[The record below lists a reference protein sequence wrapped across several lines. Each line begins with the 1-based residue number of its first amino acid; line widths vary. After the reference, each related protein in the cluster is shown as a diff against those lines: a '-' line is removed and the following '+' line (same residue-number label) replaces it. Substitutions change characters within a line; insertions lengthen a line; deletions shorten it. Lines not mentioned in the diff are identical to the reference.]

1 MELFPDVDPLGEVA
15 DVPVVVVSGA
25 AGTLGRAVVE
35 AIVARGA
42 RVSLTDQSIASL
54 DNLGDDI
61 SASTVLVL
69 AADLRD
75 SGAPEVIFSSTFEVA
90 GRIDAYVHVA
100 GIEGPVGGVD
110 AVEGHALLDV
120 FDLNV
125 FAAFRTLAALLPYF
139 RTSGSGRVVNIAS
152 GAGLAGVE
160 FLSPYSSS
168 KHALVGLTRSAA
180 RELAADGISVN
191 AVCPGCVESPM
202 MERLEAALEQ
212 VPPEQSHN
220 YRDAIPA
227 RRYAEPAE
235 IANVV
240 AYLALEAPLYLTG
253 AAIPVDGAL
262 RA

>member
-1 MELFPDVDPLGEVA
+1 
-15 DVPVVVVSGA
+15 
-25 AGTLGRAVVE
+25 
-35 AIVARGA
+35 
-42 RVSLTDQSIASL
+42 VSLTDQSIASFG
-54 DNLGDDI
+54 DLGDDI

-75 SGAPEVIFSSTFEVA
+75 SAAPATIFSSTLEAA

-100 GIEGPVGGVD
+100 GMEGPVGSVD
-110 AVEGHALLDV
+110 AVEARALLDL

-125 FAAFRTLAALLPYF
+125 FAAFRTLAALIPYF
-139 RTSGSGRVVNIAS
+139 RTTGGGRVVNIAS

-168 KHALVGLTRSAA
+168 KHALIGLTRSAA
-180 RELAADGISVN
+180 RELAIDSISVN

-202 MERLEAALEQ
+202 MQRLEVALEQ
-212 VPPEQSHN
+212 VSPGRSGG

-227 RRYAEPAE
+227 RRYAAPSEV
-235 IANVV
+235 ANVV
-240 AYLALEAPLYLTG
+240 AYLALDAPLYLTG